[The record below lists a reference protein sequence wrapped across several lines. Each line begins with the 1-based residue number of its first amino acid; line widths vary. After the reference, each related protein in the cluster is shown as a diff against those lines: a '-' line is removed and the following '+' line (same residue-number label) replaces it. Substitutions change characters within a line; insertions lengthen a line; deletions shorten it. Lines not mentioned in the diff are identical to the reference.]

1 MFIGAGT
8 IVLPGVE
15 IGNRVVIGAGSVI
28 TKSIPENSV
37 VVGNPAKAI
46 CTYDE
51 YMEKQQNAMKNAE
64 KFRFRP
70 DKNEQKKIKLFLA
83 KNRIGYIE

>member
-8 IVLPGVE
+8 IVLPRVE

-51 YMEKQQNAMKNAE
+51 YMEKQQSAMKNAE

-70 DKNEQKKIKLFLA
+70 DKNEQKKS
-83 KNRIGYIE
+83 NCS